1 MNFEELR
8 LFRHLAETL
17 HFGRSADGCN
27 ISPSAL
33 SRTIQRLEEEVGV
46 TLFYRDKRHVSLT
59 PEGEIF
65 LAFAAHTRE
74 RYTRMREELATRGG
88 EIRGEVSL
96 FCSVTA
102 AQSLLERM
110 LPPLR
115 RQYPGVS
122 IRIETGDSAD
132 AIHRVQAGETDL
144 SIAARP
150 ERLPGTLDFL
160 EITQTPLV
168 FIAPAVTDAPERRI
182 AGTVVPDLPFILAD
196 RALSR
201 DYAERWFREHRVS
214 RRIYAEV
221 AGHEAIIAMVQ
232 LGFGV
237 GVVPQLVLDQSPL
250 SPGVRAI
257 TPVPGLPGYLVG
269 LCAQKRGLAIP
280 TVRAFWDVVAT
291 LSDSDNLDL

>member
-46 TLFYRDKRHVSLT
+46 ALFYRDKRHVSLT

-65 LAFAAHTRE
+65 LAFVAHTWE

>member
-8 LFRHLAETL
+8 LFGHLAETL
-17 HFGRSADGCN
+17 HFARTAAACN

-46 TLFYRDKRHVSLT
+46 SLFFRDKRHVALT
-59 PEGEIF
+59 PEGELL
-65 LAFAAHTRE
+65 LAFAGETSD
-74 RYTRMREELATRGG
+74 RYNRMRQELATRGG
-88 EIRGEVSL
+88 EVRGEVSL

-115 RQYPGVS
+115 RCYPGLS

-132 AIHRVQAGETDL
+132 AIHRVQTGETDL

-150 ERLPGTLDFL
+150 ERFPGTLDFL
-160 EITQTPLV
+160 EITRTPLV
-168 FIAPAVTDAPERRI
+168 FIAPTTTDARERSV
-182 AGTVVPDLPFILAD
+182 AGSTVPDLPFILAD

-237 GVVPQLVLDQSPL
+237 GVVPRLVLDQSPL
-250 SPGVRAI
+250 APGVRAV
-257 TPVPGLPGYLVG
+257 TPVPALPEYQVG
-269 LCAQKRGLAIP
+269 LCGQKRRLAIP
-280 TVRAFWDVVAT
+280 TVRAFWEVVAT
-291 LSDSDNLDL
+291 VSDSNNQNS